1 MRKRRTEQRI
11 YADFKQAAALLHDDL
26 VWSNDMETI
35 RKPLARYISNRAAD
49 GLDNDVD
56 LIEIVQNLIAD
67 ENDITV
73 KYSC

>member
-1 MRKRRTEQRI
+1 MRKKRTEQRI

-49 GLDNDVD
+49 GSDNDVD
-56 LIEIVQNLIAD
+56 LIEIVQSLIAD

>member
-26 VWSNDMETI
+26 VWSNDMEAI
-35 RKPLARYISNRAAD
+35 RRPLARYISNKAVD

-56 LIEIVQNLIAD
+56 LIEIVQCLIAD
-67 ENDITV
+67 ENDITIGD
-73 KYSC
+73 

>member
-26 VWSNDMETI
+26 VWSNDMEAI